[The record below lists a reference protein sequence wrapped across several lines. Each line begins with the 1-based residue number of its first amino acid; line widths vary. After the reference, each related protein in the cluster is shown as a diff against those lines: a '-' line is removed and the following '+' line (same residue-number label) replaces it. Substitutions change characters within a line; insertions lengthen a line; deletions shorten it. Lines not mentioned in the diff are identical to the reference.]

1 MALITSVLP
10 DVDGDLHTA
19 AMHNSK
25 FQTILNE
32 LNGNIDLDNL
42 KYPKS
47 FMTLSCRAGTSN
59 DIVDGGTPANQ
70 NPYGYINIG
79 TTATVSTI
87 ADAPGVFRTG
97 NNEVHVLTNSF
108 HQVPSGS
115 SYTIE
120 DVNVVAIKRNA
131 TFFTDSGVGTA
142 GDWTFTLQKCAT
154 LTGTWSTLWEVDDDD
169 LFNSAGNIFAEIGSG
184 VGASPSTVAS
194 TNFIR
199 FILTN
204 PSGWASGSKL
214 GPELMVNVVVKVS
227 HVA

>member
-19 AMHNSK
+19 ALHNSK

-47 FMTLSCRAGTSN
+47 FMTLSCRAGISS

-70 NPYGYINIG
+70 NPYGYITIDAATSSAIAFPPG
-79 TTATVSTI
+79 TFRVSN
-87 ADAPGVFRTG
+87 DAS
-97 NNEVHVLTNSF
+97 HVLTNSF

-115 SYTIE
+115 SYTIQ

-131 TFFTDSGVGTA
+131 SFFTDSGGGTA
-142 GDWTFTLQKCAT
+142 GDFKFTLQKCAT
-154 LTGTWSTLWEVDDDD
+154 LTGTWTTLWQVDDDD
-169 LFNSAGNIFAEIGSG
+169 LFNSAGDIFAE
-184 VGASPSTVAS
+184 VGAGEAPSVSTVAS

-204 PSGWASGSKL
+204 PSGWGAATKL
-214 GPELMVNVVVKVS
+214 APELMVNVVVKVS

>member
-47 FMTLSCRAGTSN
+47 FMTLSCRAGAAYDTA
-59 DIVDGGTPANQ
+59 DGGTAANR
-70 NPYGYINIG
+70 NPFGYIQIG
-79 TTATVSTI
+79 SETNSTI
-87 ADAPGVFRTG
+87 ADSPNIFHTG
-97 NNEVHVLTNSF
+97 NDRIHLLTNSF

-115 SYTIE
+115 SYTIQ
-120 DVNVVAIKRNA
+120 DVNVIAIKRNA
-131 TFFTDSGVGTA
+131 TYFTDSGVMTA
-142 GDWTFTLQKCAT
+142 GDWKFTLQKCAT
-154 LTGTWSTLWEVDDDD
+154 LTGTWTNLWQVDDDD
-169 LFNSAGNIFAEIGSG
+169 LFNSAGNIFAEIG
-184 VGASPSTVAS
+184 ASEAPSVSTVAS

-199 FILTN
+199 FTLVN
-204 PSGWASGSKL
+204 PSGWGAATKL
-214 GPELMVNVVVKVS
+214 APELMVNVVVKVS

>member
-70 NPYGYINIG
+70 NPYGYIAIG
-79 TTATVSTI
+79 TTATVSAI
-87 ADAPGVFRTG
+87 ASDPGVFRTG
-97 NNEVHVLTNSF
+97 NDEVHVLTNSF

-120 DVNVVAIKRNA
+120 DVNVVAIKR
-131 TFFTDSGVGTA
+131 GTGFYTTGSA
-142 GDWTFTLQKCAT
+142 GNFTFTLQKCAT
-154 LTGTWSTLWEVDDDD
+154 LTGTWSTLWTTKET
-169 LFNSAGNIFAEIGSG
+169 LLASGNEFAEIGSG